1 MAFRVMKPIAAN
13 GELIATGTLVDASKW
28 RNLRALINNRYL
40 VEVFD
45 QTVNQPVEQP
55 VVQIVQTIV
64 DKPEPAKKPK
74 IKATTKTKVISK

>member
-13 GELIATGTLVDASKW
+13 GELIPTGTLVDASKW

-45 QTVNQPVEQP
+45 QTVEQP
-55 VVQIVQTIV
+55 VVQVVQTIV